1 MGTALQRFFGGSP
14 LAVLFKLLF
23 LSLVIGAIMAGFG
36 FTPTTLPSRIL
47 AGARS
52 LFNLGFGA
60 FRNAGA
66 YILTGAMIVVPVW
79 LIMRL
84 MGGKR

>member
-1 MGTALQRFFGGSP
+1 MGASLQRIFGGSP
-14 LAVLFKLLF
+14 ISVLFKLLF

-36 FTPTTLPSRIL
+36 FTPTTLPSRVV
-47 AGARS
+47 AAVRS
-52 LFNLGFGA
+52 LFNLGFDA

-66 YILTGAMIVVPVW
+66 YILTGAMIVVPIW
-79 LIMRL
+79 LLMRL

>member
-1 MGTALQRFFGGSP
+1 MGPALQRFFGGSP